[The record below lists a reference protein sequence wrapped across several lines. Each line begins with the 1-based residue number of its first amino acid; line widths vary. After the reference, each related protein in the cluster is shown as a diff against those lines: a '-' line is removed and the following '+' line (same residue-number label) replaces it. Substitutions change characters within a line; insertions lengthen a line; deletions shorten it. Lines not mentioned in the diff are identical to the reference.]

1 MGTLLRHPGAAKAN
15 DDSALKISNLN
26 GLHAMQN
33 SIICLLVLAALLGV
47 DSAAAQSTSV
57 TQQQKALIGQPAPPL
72 ELNDLSLKKHTLS
85 EFKGKVLVINFWAT
99 WCAPCRAE
107 IPMLNQLQVDY
118 GADTVQIVGVGIDTP
133 TAIRQ
138 FNARVPIRYL
148 ILVGGTD
155 AISLVERYGNGAG
168 TLPYT
173 VFVDRQGRIASIAN
187 GALTDAFTRRV
198 LDKLR

>member
-1 MGTLLRHPGAAKAN
+1 
-15 DDSALKISNLN
+15 
-26 GLHAMQN
+26 MQN
-33 SIICLLVLAALLGV
+33 SIICLLVLAALLGL

-57 TQQQKALIGQPAPPL
+57 TQQQKALIGQTAPPL

-133 TAIRQ
+133 TAIKQ
-138 FNARVPIRYL
+138 FNVRV
-148 ILVGGTD
+148 
-155 AISLVERYGNGAG
+155 
-168 TLPYT
+168 
-173 VFVDRQGRIASIAN
+173 
-187 GALTDAFTRRV
+187 
-198 LDKLR
+198 

>member
-1 MGTLLRHPGAAKAN
+1 MHNPL
-15 DDSALKISNLN
+15 IF
-26 GLHAMQN
+26 
-33 SIICLLVLAALLGV
+33 LLVLTALLGIN
-47 DSAAAQSTSV
+47 SAAAQTPSV

-72 ELNDLSLKKHTLS
+72 ALNDLSLRKHTLS

-118 GADTVQIVGVGIDTP
+118 GTDTVQILGVGIDTP
-133 TAIRQ
+133 TAITQ
-138 FNARVPIRYL
+138 FNAYVPIRYL
-148 ILVGGTD
+148 LLVGGTE
-155 AISLVERYGNGAG
+155 AIALVEHYGNFAG